1 VSGRAAAEPTRALQK
16 AQTAPASSAN
26 AEQIQ
31 RWNGDGGQRWIANR
45 ERHQASHQRLL
56 PHLFGGAAISPGDRV
71 LDVGCGC
78 GETTIA
84 AAQAASGG
92 SALGLDLSAPMLEVA
107 RQLAAAAGVANA
119 QFEQGDA
126 QVYPLGQHFYD
137 VAISKFGVLFFDDS
151 SAAFANIAR
160 AVRPGGRL
168 SFLSWQDDE
177 HNEVFGIPRR
187 GFAAVTRLAD
197 RVGED
202 LPFRD
207 PRRIAELLAGAGWED
222 VRTEAV
228 SEPALM
234 GTDVDDVMT
243 YMRGMRMV
251 RELEAEIADDAVTE
265 RALAVMAEQYAARQ
279 RSDGVWVSAGTW
291 LVTARRAP
299 GDPA

>member
-1 VSGRAAAEPTRALQK
+1 MTGL
-16 AQTAPASSAN
+16 ASPGN
-26 AEQIQ
+26 AEQVQ
-31 RWNGDGGQRWIANR
+31 RWNGEGGQRWIANR
-45 ERHQASHQRLL
+45 ERHRASHERLL
-56 PHLFGGAAISPGDRV
+56 PHLFGGAAISPGDHV

-84 AAQAASGG
+84 AARAASGG

-119 QFEQGDA
+119 RFEQGDA
-126 QVYPLGQHFYD
+126 QVYPLSERSWD
-137 VAISKFGVLFFDDS
+137 VVISKFGVLFFDDP

-168 SFLSWQDDE
+168 AFVIWQDDE
-177 HNEVFGIPRR
+177 NNEIFGIPLN
-187 GFAAVTRLAD
+187 GFAAVTRLPD
-197 RVGED
+197 RPGEGI
-202 LPFRD
+202 LFED
-207 PRRIAELLAGAGWED
+207 PRRIAGLLSGAGWQD

-228 SEPALM
+228 SEPAWM

-251 RELEAEIADDAVTE
+251 REMAAEVANDAVAE
-265 RALAVMAEQYAARQ
+265 RALAAMAEQYAARQ
-279 RSDGVWVSAGTW
+279 RSDGVWVSAGVW

-299 GDPA
+299 GNPA